1 MKQITLLAAVDQNWG
16 IGYQNRLLFQLKKDM
31 EFFREKTAHNIVV
44 MGRKT
49 LESLPGGRPLT
60 NRKNIVITTN
70 REFGKRYEKE
80 EGELVVLHSPEEVMS
95 YIENEER
102 DVFVI
107 GGGQIYRQFLSV
119 ASRAY
124 ITKAAIVREADTFF
138 PDLDQDTAWKK
149 LSEGEKIVDESGVIF
164 RFTEYCRTL

>member
-16 IGYQNRLLFQLKKDM
+16 IGYQNCLLFHLKKDM
-31 EFFREKTAHNIVV
+31 EFFREKTTHNIVV

-49 LESLPGGRPLT
+49 LESLPGGHLLP
-60 NRKNIVITTN
+60 NRKNIVLTTN

-80 EGELVVLHSPEEVMS
+80 EGELVVLHSPEEVLT

-102 DVFVI
+102 AVFVI
-107 GGGQIYRQFLSV
+107 GGGQIYRQFLNV

-124 ITKAAIVREADTFF
+124 ITKAATVREADTFF
-138 PDLDQDTAWKK
+138 PNLDQDAAWRK
-149 LSEGEKIVDESGVIF
+149 LSESEKIVDESGVAF
-164 RFTEYCRTL
+164 RFTEYCRIL